1 MQAHLDA
8 GKHKRAP
15 EKKTLLDKAE
25 REYSAKV
32 TGERIPVPTVGFRD
46 ASSESEAVGLTSPL
60 NMGWA
65 LGQEQNAVHTRTKE
79 IPHGTVRHWRRAWK
93 KGRPQRGVKRHTQSE
108 G

>member
-1 MQAHLDA
+1 MREGINAQ
-8 GKHKRAP
+8 P
-15 EKKTLLDKAE
+15 EKGTLLDKAE

-32 TGERIPVPTVGFRD
+32 IGKRIPVPTVGFRD

-79 IPHGTVRHWRRAWK
+79 IPQGTVRHWRRAWK
-93 KGRPQRGVKRHTQSE
+93 KRQTPKRCQKTCAE
-108 G
+108 